1 MAANTEGAK
10 SQKYANAIRDIMVR
24 PVAEVTITNINKF
37 FNKDTALFYPIE
49 LCKCCFIISF
59 MT

>member
-24 PVAEVTITNINKF
+24 PVAEVTITNINMF
-37 FNKDTALFYPIE
+37 FNKDTASFSPIGLF
-49 LCKCCFIISF
+49 C
-59 MT
+59 M